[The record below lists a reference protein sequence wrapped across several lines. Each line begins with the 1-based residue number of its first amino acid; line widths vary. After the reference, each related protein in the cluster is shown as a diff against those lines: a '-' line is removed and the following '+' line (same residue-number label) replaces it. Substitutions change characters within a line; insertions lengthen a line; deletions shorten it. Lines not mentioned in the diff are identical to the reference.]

1 MYWCKM
7 RVFTI
12 RGSDRLGLI
21 VWRVVRRSVE
31 VIFQVLTDLDLAR
44 SLKGMEMDLDEIAV
58 DRCSKRARARAMV
71 KARE

>member
-1 MYWCKM
+1 M
-7 RVFTI
+7 
-12 RGSDRLGLI
+12 GSDRLGLM
-21 VWRVVRRSVE
+21 VLRVVRRSVE

-58 DRCSKRARARAMV
+58 DRCSKRARAMV